1 MEEKAWGISSRDA
14 WHGRHYVVTSPVNRQ
29 VMYETNL
36 AFCACYEG
44 GTSASG
50 ELH

>member
-1 MEEKAWGISSRDA
+1 MARLS
-14 WHGRHYVVTSPVNRQ
+14 YVVTPPVNSQ
-29 VMYETNL
+29 VMYKTNL
-36 AFCACYEG
+36 AFCASYEG